1 MKNNYVF
8 ISGGTT
14 EIGEELIK
22 KFSKDYNIIFS
33 YCNSKSKS
41 EKIIKKYRKYNSIE
55 SIRIDLLKKKTIN
68 KFETYINKKKIKIQ
82 FFIHLANLHFQRNEI
97 TKIKTKIFSDHILA
111 NCLGSFALT
120 QKVIKNMKRN
130 LKLDK
135 FVYFISSQSVDY
147 GGNMLS
153 PYVASK
159 GFLNSLSLSLS
170 KELGKYNIKVNTIV
184 LGKFFSKSFK
194 KNFKKNKIK
203 DLISD
208 IPLSRLGESKDVSN
222 LIYSLSQNNSYL
234 SGAKIKITGGR

>member
-22 KFSKDYNIIFS
+22 RFSIDHNIIFS

-41 EKIIKKYRKYNSIE
+41 EKIIKKYKKYNYIK
-55 SIRIDLLKKKTIN
+55 SIRVDLLNENTIN
-68 KFETYINKKKIKIQ
+68 GFDKYIKKNNIYIQ
-82 FFIHLANLHFQRNEI
+82 SFIHLANLHFQRTEFA
-97 TKIKTKIFSDHILA
+97 KIKTKTFSDHILG
-111 NCLGSFALT
+111 NCLGSFSLT
-120 QKVIKNMKRN
+120 QKVIKNMKKN

-135 FVYFISSQSVDY
+135 FVFFISSQSVDY

-159 GFLNSLSLSLS
+159 GFINSLSLSLS
-170 KELGKYNIKVNTIV
+170 KELGKYNITVNTIV
-184 LGKFFSKSFK
+184 LGKFFSKSLR

-208 IPLSRLGESKDVSN
+208 IPLSRLGDSKDVSN
-222 LIYSLSQNNSYL
+222 LIFSLSQKNSYL